1 MLKSVKQVRTALSL
15 ISPDDIRKRSE
26 RQVSIG
32 LVARDNAGYSELED
46 FLVPE
51 TLPHP
56 TRARLLETAYRAGDP
71 NVPQH
76 VDLVLYQPGIPCPR
90 EAFQLRRGDAK
101 ATVEEILRAHDDLS
115 LPLARCYPGFRKTV
129 VDRVVHAVSRE
140 NALFAVASALPNVMP
155 TLFELPWAFGEFA
168 SDTIFLTMNQFR
180 MALQIAGASGA
191 EVGLSHQKAEM
202 ISIAAGA
209 FGWRAL
215 ARELA
220 GKIPLGGGLI
230 PKGAIAYAATFAV
243 GKGLE
248 YYHHSHLPYTSEQ
261 REEIYQQALERGTAV
276 AESLRKEVS

>member
-15 ISPDDIRKRSE
+15 ISPDDIRKRSL

-51 TLPHP
+51 TLPHR

-90 EAFQLRRGDAK
+90 EAFQLRHGDAK
-101 ATVEEILRAHDDLS
+101 TTVEEILRAHDDLS
-115 LPLARCYPGFRKTV
+115 LALARCYPAFRKTV
-129 VDRVVHAVSRE
+129 VDRIVHAVSRE

-230 PKGAIAYAATFAV
+230 PKGAIAFAATFAV

-248 YYHHSHLPYTSEQ
+248 YYHHSHVPYTSEQ
-261 REEIYQQALERGTAV
+261 SAEIYQQALERGTAV
-276 AESLRKEVS
+276 AESFRKEVG

>member
-15 ISPDDIRKRSE
+15 ISPDDIRKRSL

-51 TLPHP
+51 TLPHR

-115 LPLARCYPGFRKTV
+115 LPLARCYPSMCATFC
-129 VDRVVHAVSRE
+129 
-140 NALFAVASALPNVMP
+140 
-155 TLFELPWAFGEFA
+155 
-168 SDTIFLTMNQFR
+168 
-180 MALQIAGASGA
+180 
-191 EVGLSHQKAEM
+191 
-202 ISIAAGA
+202 IAARIYSA
-209 FGWRAL
+209 
-215 ARELA
+215 
-220 GKIPLGGGLI
+220 
-230 PKGAIAYAATFAV
+230 
-243 GKGLE
+243 
-248 YYHHSHLPYTSEQ
+248 HSVL
-261 REEIYQQALERGTAV
+261 
-276 AESLRKEVS
+276 

>member
-1 MLKSVKQVRTALSL
+1 MIKAVKQVRTALSL
-15 ISPDDIRKRSE
+15 ISPEDIRKRSL

-51 TLPHP
+51 TLPHR

-76 VDLVLYQPGIPCPR
+76 VDLALYQPGIPCPR
-90 EAFQLRRGDAK
+90 EAFQLRRGDSK
-101 ATVEEILRAHDDLS
+101 ATVEEVLRSHDDLS
-115 LPLARCYPGFRKTV
+115 LALARYYPGFRKTV
-129 VDRVVHAVSRE
+129 VDRIVHAVSRE

-180 MALQIAGASGA
+180 MALQIAGASGS

-202 ISIAAGA
+202 ASIAAGA

-243 GKGLE
+243 GKGLA
-248 YYHHSHLPYTSEQ
+248 YYHHSHVPYTSVES
-261 REEIYQQALERGTAV
+261 EEIYQQALERGAAV